1 MSLKDRISK
10 GIDGLGENKT
20 IERLKQAPNKLVEWA
35 DGNRKKMF
43 AITIAFLAFCLVMT
57 TMFTISSV
65 HRAKVAK
72 EEVIMMHDSLR
83 TKKRAQTSKIQQ
95 QILDYKTLQQYEA
108 EIQRLIEKDTLT
120 EKDSLRIVELY
131 DIIIY
136 NELLQNK

>member
-43 AITIAFLAFCLVMT
+43 AITIAFLTFCLVMT

-83 TKKRAQTSKIQQ
+83 TKKRTQTSKIQQ
-95 QILDYKTLQQYEA
+95 QILDYKTLQQ
-108 EIQRLIEKDTLT
+108 DTLT